1 MNQSMNANAKQ
12 EYWKI
17 AILLLAFGI
26 SPFIYVIVAVA
37 GTMIRI
43 GKKLG
48 GLSMINKFQLNIERV
63 KDENN

>member
-1 MNQSMNANAKQ
+1 MNANAKQ

-17 AILLLAFGI
+17 VILFLALGI
-26 SPFIYVIVAVA
+26 YPFINAIVVVA

-48 GLSMINKFQLNIERV
+48 RKLIIK
-63 KDENN
+63 